1 MSAEIP
7 TLPATFSSFV
17 RHGSYFLRPEGDALM
32 ISSEPGGEVRFYLRR
47 RESGFT
53 LDRAERSEDERL
65 IMWSTTAEAIEK
77 YLIVTISE
85 DVRTVLGLDMI
96 DGPTNASEL
105 GEGLHVVP
113 TADGAF
119 AIQRADGSLAPG
131 RFPHAGIA
139 APIYDYATTVDHSP
153 QSLCDAYLTPDG
165 APLFTLWQPRHSG

>member
-65 IMWSTTAEAIEK
+65 IMWSTSTEEIEK
-77 YLIVTISE
+77 YLIVAIGE
-85 DVRTVLGLDMI
+85 DVRTALGLGML
-96 DGPTNASEL
+96 DGPTNASQL
-105 GEGLHVVP
+105 RDGLHV
-113 TADGAF
+113 TQIADGTF
-119 AIQRADGSLAPG
+119 AIQRADGSLTPG
-131 RFPHAGIA
+131 RFLHAGIA
-139 APIYDYATTVDHSP
+139 APIYDYATTVGHSP

-165 APLFTLWQPRHSG
+165 APLFTLWQPPHSG